1 MKRFKVRFHLARGD
15 NYMHWQVT
23 DELNDFKEYINPKKV
38 SIVMYGCVLKNYPKR
53 ARKIYEGQNK
63 TVCAWVECEHI
74 DYVYDKA
81 EVLDH
86 DFARWAKRLTFNP
99 RVHPHWQSEGEENLD
114 NTEYTMLQTDN
125 KMLFVSRE

>member
-1 MKRFKVRFHLARGD
+1 MKRFKVRFHLARGV

-53 ARKIYEGQNK
+53 ARKIYDGQNK
-63 TVCAWVECEHI
+63 TVCAWVECEAI

-81 EVLDH
+81 DALEGQ
-86 DFARWAKRLTFNP
+86 RLTFNP
-99 RVHPHWQSEGEENLD
+99 RAHPHWQSEAEDNLD
-114 NTEYTMLQTDN
+114 NTEYMMLQTDDR
-125 KMLFVSRE
+125 KLFVTRD